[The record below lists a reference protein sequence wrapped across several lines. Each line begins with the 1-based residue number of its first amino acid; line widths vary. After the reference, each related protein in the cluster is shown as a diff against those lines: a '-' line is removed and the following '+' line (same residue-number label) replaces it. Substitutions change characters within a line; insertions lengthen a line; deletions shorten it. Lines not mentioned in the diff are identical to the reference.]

1 MNDYLRLWKHMAWE
15 SGHVDRAVAQQWNIL
30 QKLDLQQQIL
40 MTGHQIKKNDMAMH
54 VALMR
59 ARCI

>member
-40 MTGHQIKKNDMAMH
+40 MTGHLEGEITVNFCK
-54 VALMR
+54 V
-59 ARCI
+59 